1 VLAAAVDPGAPRA
14 PGGARVATAETAAAQ
29 GEETGTEDGAAA
41 VTAGDASGRPLPP
54 WLRQPRTQLVVG
66 FLTLAII
73 VALVAPLLLRP
84 PEDVTVRLDQAATP
98 GAPTAPAGTPGGG
111 GTPGGAAIPA
121 ATPRGLRTAY
131 DDNFRSSQSSWPN
144 NPESVAWFA
153 DGGYRLA
160 ARQPGQFVAIRAPIG
175 AQFRDVVV
183 QGTFRK
189 VAGPAGGGYGLIV
202 RDTGAGARDGVNQ
215 MGRFYVFE
223 VGDKG
228 EYGIW
233 RRDGDKW
240 VDIVPWTAAP
250 AVNAGNGSN
259 TLNVQAI
266 GTQLTFSINGQR
278 VATQTDGALQ
288 EGSVGIF
295 VGGDGNEVVIE
306 RFAVQVPG
314 T

>member
-1 VLAAAVDPGAPRA
+1 M
-14 PGGARVATAETAAAQ
+14 
-29 GEETGTEDGAAA
+29 
-41 VTAGDASGRPLPP
+41 
-54 WLRQPRTQLVVG
+54 
-66 FLTLAII
+66 
-73 VALVAPLLLRP
+73 
-84 PEDVTVRLDQAATP
+84 
-98 GAPTAPAGTPGGG
+98 
-111 GTPGGAAIPA
+111 
-121 ATPRGLRTAY
+121 RTAY
-131 DDNFRSSQSSWPN
+131 DDNFRSSQGSWPN
-144 NPESVAWFA
+144 NPNSVAWFT

-183 QGTFRK
+183 SGTFQK
-189 VAGPAGGGYGLIV
+189 AAGPAGGGYGLIV
-202 RDTGAGARDGVNQ
+202 RDTGPGARDGLNQ

-240 VDIVPWTAAP
+240 VDIVPWTPAP
-250 AVNAGNGSN
+250 AVNAGNGTN

-266 GTQLTFSINGQR
+266 GSQLTFSINGQR
-278 VATQTDGALQ
+278 VATQSDGALQ

>member
-1 VLAAAVDPGAPRA
+1 M
-14 PGGARVATAETAAAQ
+14 
-29 GEETGTEDGAAA
+29 
-41 VTAGDASGRPLPP
+41 
-54 WLRQPRTQLVVG
+54 VG

-84 PEDVTVRLDQAATP
+84 PETVTVRVDPAATP
-98 GAPTAPAGTPGGG
+98 NAAAAAAGA
-111 GTPGGAAIPA
+111 PGGAATAA
-121 ATPRGLRTAY
+121 ATPRALRTAY

-144 NPESVAWFA
+144 NPDSVAWFT

-183 QGTFRK
+183 SGTFRK
-189 VAGPAGGGYGLIV
+189 AAGPAGGGYGLIV
-202 RDTGAGARDGVNQ
+202 RDTGPGARDGLNQ

-240 VDIVPWTAAP
+240 VDIVPWTPAP
-250 AVNAGNGSN
+250 AVNAGNGTN

-266 GTQLTFSINGQR
+266 GSQLTFSINGQR
-278 VATQTDGALQ
+278 VATQSDGALQ